1 MAQSDN
7 VIRAGFT
14 PKLKDKSAL
23 VSSLTYN
30 SIPIS
35 GLLLQPKN
43 QRTNSDGY
51 TQLYHPQVD
60 EFKNQGTNSDE
71 FKNQGTN
78 SDGYTQLYHPPVD
91 EFCVEKVELNDV
103 EIGSKVTLERKS
115 SGSIL
120 ILIGGSVKVENT
132 HQQLVQGSVHFIP
145 ASLTIHL
152 INGTSNVLAFRAFV
166 NT

>member
-1 MAQSDN
+1 MDQTIPFPDCVECMAQSDN

-30 SIPIS
+30 SIPAS
-35 GLLLQPKN
+35 GLLLQPKR
-43 QRTNSDGY
+43 QGGESGGY
-51 TQLYHPQVD
+51 T
-60 EFKNQGTNSDE
+60 E
-71 FKNQGTN
+71 
-78 SDGYTQLYHPPVD
+78 LYHPPVD

-103 EIGSKVTLERKS
+103 EIGSKVSLERKC

-120 ILIGGSVKVENT
+120 ILIAGSMKVQNT
-132 HQQLVQGSVHFIP
+132 HQLLIQGSVHFIP

-152 INGTSNVLAFRAFV
+152 VNGTSHVLAFRAFV
-166 NT
+166 NV